1 MTAAR
6 LTHDRGGMEGYGPN
20 DAEVLRFL
28 ERVSNLTVDEAR
40 RLTALRAASD
50 DPSGER
56 AERAIRRAALMVER
70 TEELES
76 AQAAIRAWSK
86 SWGVPWFGRSRR
98 VYWDRRVSVGDAKAM
113 AAAMPALLD
122 VIGALVVRDVLDPP
136 DVETFLRFWREATR
150 EPGAAH

>member
-1 MTAAR
+1 
-6 LTHDRGGMEGYGPN
+6 MEGYGPN

-40 RLTALRAASD
+40 HLTALREASD
-50 DPSGER
+50 DPSAER
-56 AERAIRRAALMVER
+56 ADRAIRRAAPMADR
-70 TEELES
+70 TEELDA

-86 SWGVPWFGRSRR
+86 WWGVPWFGRSRR

-122 VIGALVVRDVLDPP
+122 AIGTLAVRDLMEPP
-136 DVETFLRFWREATR
+136 DVDASLGAWRAATR
-150 EPGAAH
+150 APGSAR